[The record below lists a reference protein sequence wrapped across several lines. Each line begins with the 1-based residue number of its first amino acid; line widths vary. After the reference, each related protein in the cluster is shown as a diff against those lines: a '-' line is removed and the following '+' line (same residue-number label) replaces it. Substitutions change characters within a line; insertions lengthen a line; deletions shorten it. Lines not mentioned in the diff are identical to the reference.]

1 MQEKQNQENGGP
13 IQPKPE
19 SGMRKVLYGV
29 LAFLGLVIAFGIVT
43 AAVTFMLTARKTADI
58 VQPIGELVSR
68 LTVQSTP
75 VILPDPVTI
84 VHELN
89 DVARLETAEYIAEK
103 VVRAERDQDF
113 LFGAFGET
121 MLFVAY
127 GEVIAGIDLGTMT
140 PADVQVVD
148 PVTVMIN
155 MPEAEI
161 LHATIDNDRSY
172 VADRDTGLAIAITGG
187 IDPNLET
194 EVRQRAEVEI
204 EMAALEAGIL
214 ERANDNAELFM
225 RSFLMGLGFENIIFT
240 DGPPPPVPTYEQ
252 PIPKGYSLVTP
263 TPEG

>member
-1 MQEKQNQENGGP
+1 MQEKQNQEYGEAKQQNQNSGG
-13 IQPKPE
+13 
-19 SGMRKVLYGV
+19 RKILYAV
-29 LAFLGLVIAFGIVT
+29 LAFVGLAIAFGIIAFT
-43 AAVTFMLTARKTADI
+43 VTFLLTARRTADI
-58 VQPIGELVSR
+58 VQPIGDLVSR

-84 VHELN
+84 VRELN

-103 VVRAERDQDF
+103 VIRAERDQDF

-121 MLFVAY
+121 LLFVAY
-127 GEVIAGIDLGTMT
+127 GEVIAGIDLGMMT
-140 PADVQVVD
+140 AADVQVVD

-155 MPEAEI
+155 LPEAEI

-187 IDPNLET
+187 IDENLET
-194 EVRQRAEVEI
+194 EVRQRAEAEI

-214 ERANDNAELFM
+214 ERANENAELFM
-225 RSFLMGLGFENIIFT
+225 TSFLMGLGFENIIFT
-240 DGPPPPVPTYEQ
+240 DGPPPPAPPYEQ
-252 PIPKGYSLVTP
+252 PLPKGHTLITP